1 MAPVLLMSCS
11 AILLA
16 GCGDKRSLIAIKTPP
31 DRLVCEGV
39 SARPSI
45 PPEYVI
51 DWSAASAAQ
60 TVPAAVALAKAE
72 QAKFVASVRTREGV
86 VAAYIV
92 TIEGRL
98 FACSDNAQW
107 RRDFEAGLPDN
118 VVAVPK

>member
-1 MAPVLLMSCS
+1 MGPALWTCCS

-51 DWSAASAAQ
+51 DWNAVSKAS
-60 TVPAAVALAKAE
+60 TVPLAVTAAKAE

-107 RRDFEAGLPDN
+107 RRDFEAGLPDQ
-118 VVAVPK
+118 VVKP